1 MTKRFMVI
9 GLLIA
14 GIVLA
19 GCSGVTPS
27 VKIGVGHQ
35 FPADSDRTDNE
46 IIGWAWSLGGSIKA
60 SFPQTG
66 PVIEPCGGVG
76 YTRQVIDRDGD
87 LSTTGIP
94 AAMCVEIDT
103 AELER

>member
-1 MTKRFMVI
+1 MGPQRNT
-9 GLLIA
+9 
-14 GIVLA
+14 
-19 GCSGVTPS
+19 
-27 VKIGVGHQ
+27 
-35 FPADSDRTDNE
+35 
-46 IIGWAWSLGGSIKA
+46 LGGSIKA

-66 PVIEPCGGVG
+66 PVIEPCGAVG

-94 AAMCVEIDT
+94 AEMCVEIDT